1 MKNVMIKIWD
11 FIKYTFILSIFFL
24 GTEYLLYDLLS
35 TGNKLYYL
43 FFIGL
48 LILVGVSID
57 VLNKRKKFNVF
68 INSAIVLAGVFS
80 ALGILWILIK
90 FI

>member
-35 TGNKLYYL
+35 TDNKLYYF
-43 FFIGL
+43 FFIIF

-57 VLNKRKKFNVF
+57 ILNKRKKFNAF
-68 INSAIVLAGVFS
+68 INSAIVLAGVFF